1 MGRVE
6 FSIFYLSRIIEEKF
20 NDKELAR
27 QVRFIAQSSDKYAE
41 EANHSHYKTIDSV
54 LKEWDKK
61 YEGLMPGRGKIEKS
75 GSGIE
80 L

>member
-1 MGRVE
+1 MGKVE

-27 QVRFIAQSSDKYAE
+27 QIRLIAQSSDKHAE
-41 EANHSHYKTIDSV
+41 EANHFHYKTIDSV
-54 LKEWDKK
+54 LNEWDKK
-61 YEGLMPGRGKIEKS
+61 YAELMPGRGKREKS
-75 GSGIE
+75 VTGNE